1 MKVTLTNLE
10 PILID
15 STKINLYETIGIE
28 TRLLV
33 ESLGEALFETNTL
46 ETSLIVFY
54 DEKCKL
60 KLNFY
65 TNKNKSRFD
74 LYFFNTIITQ
84 PKANISNTSIKII
97 Q

>member
-1 MKVTLTNLE
+1 M
-10 PILID
+10 ID
-15 STKINLYETIGIE
+15 STSINLYETIGIE

-33 ESLGEALFETNTL
+33 ESLGEAVFETNTL
-46 ETSLIVFY
+46 ETSLKVFY
-54 DEKCKL
+54 DQKCEL

-65 TNKNKSRFD
+65 TNKNSWFY
-74 LYFFNTIITQ
+74 LYFFKKIITQ